1 MFAASSWA
9 ADLAAIK
16 ARGEIRHIGIRYA
29 NFVTGAGDGLD
40 VELMQGFAKRIGV
53 SYKLVYSDFY
63 SVIRDLLGK
72 DVLRKKGEV
81 TLTGDY
87 PIKGD
92 VISTGFTMLAWREAI
107 LLYSDPTLPS
117 QVLLVA
123 PAEFDLQPIKGG
135 ADLAADIVETRK
147 VIGSLELARHGGPR
161 PYLLNYGLVN
171 VGVDLK
177 VYNKSTNLNEMVPAL
192 LNKEA
197 ELSLLDVPDAILDL
211 RKWAGRIKV
220 LGPISNQQ
228 MLATAFPKDAPAL
241 RDEFNAYL
249 NDIKASG
256 VYDQLVDKYYPGN
269 RRYFPK
275 FFAKTII
282 SVVFADQLLP
292 IPGVAL
298 APDGGRRLL
307 AVDARPDRQSLFVAN
322 RITEKR
328 RRASGFDRRSAR
340 RRHRRISERAPGGRY
355 TARRQRRHRRLFQ
368 QSRSRNVGSIWAFRQ
383 SGRDRAPL

>member
-1 MFAASSWA
+1 MFSKHFVLGAVSGAVACLFVASSWA
-9 ADLAAIK
+9 ADLAEIK
-16 ARGEIRHIGIRYA
+16 KRGEIRHIGIRYA

-72 DVLRKKGEV
+72 DVLRKNGEV

-92 VISTGFTMLAWREAI
+92 VISTGFTVLPWREAV

-123 PAEFDLQPIKGG
+123 PAESNLQPIEGS
-135 ADLAADIVETRK
+135 ADLAADIAKTRK
-147 VIGSLELARHGGPR
+147 AIGSRSVLVMERTCLDPA
-161 PYLLNYGLVN
+161 NYGLVN
-171 VGVDLK
+171 VGIDLK
-177 VYNKSTNLNEMVPAL
+177 AYNKSANLNEMVPAM
-192 LNKEA
+192 LNEEA
-197 ELSLLDVPDAILDL
+197 ELTLLDAPDAILDL

-220 LGPISNQQ
+220 LGPISGRQ

-256 VYDQLVDKYYPGN
+256 VYDRLVDKYYPGI
-269 RRYFPK
+269 RRFFPE
-275 FFAKTII
+275 FFAKT
-282 SVVFADQLLP
+282 
-292 IPGVAL
+292 
-298 APDGGRRLL
+298 
-307 AVDARPDRQSLFVAN
+307 N
-322 RITEKR
+322 
-328 RRASGFDRRSAR
+328 
-340 RRHRRISERAPGGRY
+340 
-355 TARRQRRHRRLFQ
+355 
-368 QSRSRNVGSIWAFRQ
+368 
-383 SGRDRAPL
+383 